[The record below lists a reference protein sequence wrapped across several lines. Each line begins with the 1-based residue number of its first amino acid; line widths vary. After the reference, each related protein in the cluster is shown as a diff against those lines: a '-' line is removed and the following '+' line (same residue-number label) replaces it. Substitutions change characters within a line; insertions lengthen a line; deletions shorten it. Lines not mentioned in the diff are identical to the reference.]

1 MEAFEGKM
9 TWLVVGAS
17 GQLGRSVAKV
27 LDERGIDFIELNR
40 DQGSI
45 SDQEFV
51 KKFVSQIQPEVI
63 VNCAAWTDVD
73 GAEVNEES
81 AKLVNADAVGYLAE
95 AARDC
100 DAIFAHVS
108 TDYVFSG
115 AGNEPWKEDS
125 LKQPLSAYGRTKA
138 AGEDL
143 LFITPGESSYIF
155 RTAWLYSAYG
165 KNFAKTMVKLALKDS
180 ADVTVVMDQMGQPT
194 FAGDLANQLVESI
207 IQRIPFGIYHG
218 TNSGQASWFEFAQEI
233 FRLVGADVER
243 IQPVTSEAFPRP
255 ARRPAYSVLGHY
267 KWKDSGVEELRD
279 WKLALADSTPSILQA
294 VKGEREK
301 HA

>member
-1 MEAFEGKM
+1 M
-9 TWLVVGAS
+9 TWLVVGAT
-17 GQLGRSVAKV
+17 GQLGKSVSKV
-27 LDERGIDFIELNR
+27 LDGRGIDFIELNR

-45 SDQEFV
+45 SNQEFV
-51 KKFVSQIQPEVI
+51 RKFVAQIQPKVI

-73 GAEVNEES
+73 GAEVSEES

-95 AARDC
+95 ASRNC

-115 AGNEPWKEDS
+115 AGNEPWKEDG

-165 KNFAKTMVKLALKDS
+165 KNFAKTMARLALKDS
-180 ADVTVVMDQMGQPT
+180 AEVNVVTDQVGQPT
-194 FAGDLANQLVESI
+194 FAGDLANQMVDSVV
-207 IQRIPFGIYHG
+207 QRIPFGIYHG
-218 TNSGQASWFEFAQEI
+218 TNSGQTSWFEFAQEI
-233 FRLVGADVER
+233 FRVVDADVGR
-243 IQPVTSEAFPRP
+243 VKPVTSEAFPRP
-255 ARRPAYSVLGHY
+255 AKRPAYSVLGHD
-267 KWKDSGVEELRD
+267 KWKDSGVEEMRD
-279 WKLALADSTPSILQA
+279 WKIALKESTPGILQA
-294 VKGEREK
+294 VKGEREE